1 MQGAATPA
9 SREESNK
16 NRSVNSL
23 SRNPRCLYL
32 LWLEYEQGI
41 DGRKAATIFNAYD
54 KCSNQQL
61 YCERNTFLSKVIQ
74 MVNNA
79 GWESDKAIDEI
90 RAHYGTNLSVTSTMK
105 NEKR

>member
-1 MQGAATPA
+1 MLMINVPNDSFTA
-9 SREESNK
+9 REILFWAK
-16 NRSVNSL
+16 
-23 SRNPRCLYL
+23 
-32 LWLEYEQGI
+32 
-41 DGRKAATIFNAYD
+41 F
-54 KCSNQQL
+54 
-61 YCERNTFLSKVIQ
+61 VIQ